1 MYDDKK
7 SLDPLGLGTDVF
19 FEDDTAVEENA
30 STDESAD
37 TDSTP
42 ADAADLSDNAE
53 DTADEQTDV
62 QVTDTDSAEETASEE
77 SADEQTETPAS
88 EGADEQPEA
97 PAEETVSEQTEAVA
111 NDVTDSAEETADAE
125 GEEPA
130 DVPEEKEEEPEEKPE
145 DKFLTEYPKEEFEK
159 LIYAHFR
166 TVANAINGLRTKE
179 DSITRLSKEVQKYRD
194 EYVTKSIKPIVTSI
208 ITLRESC
215 RKSLA
220 SLDKPIEFA
229 KLTKF
234 INYLSDDVDDLL
246 SDVGLSCSD
255 ESGKL
260 WVYNGT
266 PICKR
271 TVESVT
277 FPEVFELVESEPLT
291 LPTPGD
297 SLTEFLAGCE
307 EVVRAALANIEKY
320 DRCIKDYVK
329 VASAIDEGVLAAN
342 VYPVLRNLARFA
354 PRFKADVVDSINTLT
369 EENALDEYRALL
381 EALFTKLNELL
392 EACGVDFES
401 VEDGSSYDLKKHK
414 IIKLVPTDDESLDR
428 QVITASTDSYAL
440 NGVVI
445 SQAKVTVYK
454 YQPNNN

>member
-19 FEDDTAVEENA
+19 FEDDTVVEENA

-37 TDSTP
+37 ADSTP
-42 ADAADLSDNAE
+42 AEAVDLPDNAE
-53 DTADEQTDV
+53 DTADEQTDA
-62 QVTDTDSAEETASEE
+62 QVTDAEPVAEAEPEESAEE
-77 SADEQTETPAS
+77 QTEAPVS
-88 EGADEQPEA
+88 EGADEQAEPT
-97 PAEETVSEQTEAVA
+97 AEEAVSEQTEAPA
-111 NDVTDSAEETADAE
+111 EEVTDSADETAEAE
-125 GEEPA
+125 KPA
-130 DVPEEKEEEPEEKPE
+130 DAPEEKEEEPEEKPE

-194 EYVTKSIKPIVTSI
+194 EYVTKSIKPIVMSI

-234 INYLSDDVDDLL
+234 INYLADDVDDLL

-271 TVESVT
+271 TVETVT

-307 EVVRAALANIEKY
+307 EAVRAALANIEKY

-329 VASAIDEGVLAAN
+329 VASAIDEGVLASN

-354 PRFKADVVDSINTLT
+354 PRFKADVVDSINALT

-414 IIKLVPTDDESLDR
+414 IIKLVPTDEESLDR
-428 QVITASTDSYAL
+428 QVITASTDSYTL

-454 YQPNNN
+454 YQPKNN